1 MRITTTHTCPDFDGY
16 RAALVKSL
24 FNIEDASSFTLE
36 ADLPIE
42 DKPWSLGLV
51 VGPSGTGK
59 TTLGHELFSPGHVY
73 EPQGWPT
80 DRPIVEAICPGG
92 DWQQVTAALA
102 AVGLGSVPSW
112 LRPYHVLSMGE
123 RFRAD
128 LARVV
133 SDAPDKVVIDE
144 FTSVVDRQ
152 IARIGALAFGK
163 AWRRTGGQA
172 VLLSCHYD
180 IAEWLRPDWVYD
192 TGTGTFQWGVVQPRP
207 RIELEIVQTGW
218 DYWPLFEA
226 HHYLKLPQMI
236 AATNYVG
243 LVDGRPVAHVAV
255 STRSRVEARACR
267 LVVMPEW
274 QGAGVGLRFLNAV
287 CDMWRRGEN
296 RYGRPM
302 PTLFHTS
309 HPGLA
314 AALRRRPEW
323 WQVSARLHGDSKA
336 RSAASIA
343 SSASKRG
350 RPKCGS
356 GYGGHF
362 RAVQGFRYIGGE
374 Q

>member
-1 MRITTTHTCPDFDGY
+1 MQGGADMRITTTHTCPDFDGY

-24 FNIEDASSFTLE
+24 FNVEDASTFTLE

-51 VGPSGTGK
+51 VGPSGSGK
-59 TTLGHELFSPGHVY
+59 TTLGHEMFGPGHIY

-80 DRPIVEAICPGG
+80 GRPIVEAICPDG

-163 AWRRTGGQA
+163 AWRRTGGRA

-192 TGTGTFQWGVVQPRP
+192 IGTGTFQWGWFNP
-207 RIELEIVQTGW
+207 
-218 DYWPLFEA
+218 
-226 HHYLKLPQMI
+226 
-236 AATNYVG
+236 
-243 LVDGRPVAHVAV
+243 
-255 STRSRVEARACR
+255 ARTLSSKSCK
-267 LVVMPEW
+267 P
-274 QGAGVGLRFLNAV
+274 GGSIGPCLR
-287 CDMWRRGEN
+287 
-296 RYGRPM
+296 
-302 PTLFHTS
+302 H
-309 HPGLA
+309 
-314 AALRRRPEW
+314 
-323 WQVSARLHGDSKA
+323 
-336 RSAASIA
+336 I
-343 SSASKRG
+343 
-350 RPKCGS
+350 
-356 GYGGHF
+356 
-362 RAVQGFRYIGGE
+362 II
-374 Q
+374 